1 MERLKQ
7 LKRQSIFGAIVVVL
21 LIVIGFTGGGRKSF
35 QWLERIS
42 GDIFSPVI
50 SVTSQGVQKVVSGV
64 NTIIHLP
71 QLEKENKEM
80 KQEVARLS
88 EENRRLND
96 IISRTDYLRSEA
108 KLQSSSKFSMV
119 KAKVI
124 GKNPGAYFSKLLL
137 NKGIK
142 DGIQDGD
149 TVVVGIDGRNGVIV
163 EGLVGKVVEVGDN
176 WCNVDSIFNEGNSVA
191 FRNIRTQDGGVLT
204 GNSEGSLEGYSYDPY
219 GDIVTNDRLITSGIG
234 DLYKGDLFIGT
245 VTAVHRDEDEMV
257 QHVEVSPAVNF
268 MKIYQVFVIKE

>member
-7 LKRQSIFGAIVVVL
+7 MKRRSKFGAVVVVL
-21 LIVIGFTGGGRKSF
+21 LLLIGFTGGGRRSF
-35 QWLERIS
+35 LWLERIT
-42 GDIFSPVI
+42 GDIFSPVV
-50 SVTSQGVQKVVSGV
+50 SLGSQGVQKITGGV
-64 NTIIHLP
+64 KTVIHLP
-71 QLEKENKEM
+71 GLEKENKRM
-80 KQEVARLS
+80 RQEIAELL
-88 EENRRLND
+88 EENRKLND

-108 KLQSSSKFSMV
+108 KLQSSSKYTMV

-124 GKNPGAYFSKLLL
+124 GKDPGPYFSKLLL
-137 NKGIK
+137 NKGIS
-142 DGIQDGD
+142 DGIKTGD
-149 TVVVGIDGRNGVIV
+149 TVVVGIDGQNGVVV

-176 WCNVDSIFNEGNSVA
+176 WCNVNSILNEGNSVA

-204 GNSEGSLEGYSYDPY
+204 GNSKGGLDGFSYDPY

-245 VTAVHRDEDEMV
+245 VTGVHRDEEEMV
-257 QHVEVSPAVNF
+257 QHIEVTPAVNF